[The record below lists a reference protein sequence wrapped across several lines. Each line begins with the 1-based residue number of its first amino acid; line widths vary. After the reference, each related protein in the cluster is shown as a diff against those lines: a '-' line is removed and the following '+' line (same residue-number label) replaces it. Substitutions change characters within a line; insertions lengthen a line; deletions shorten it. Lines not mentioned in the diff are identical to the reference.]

1 MIEDKYLIV
10 IGGPTAVGKTST
22 SIALAQHLDCDI
34 ISADSRQFYREMEIG
49 TAKPSKEELS
59 QATHHFIDSLSIH
72 DEFSVGKFESETI
85 TLLDTLFK
93 EKSHCILTGGSGL
106 YLNAIVNGL
115 DKFPDIAPSYRAELN
130 EEFKKDGFSNLLKEL
145 SERDTE
151 YFAKVDQQNPQ
162 RIIRALEIIRATG
175 KPFSSFL
182 RREPIQRPFKSIL
195 FKLEMEREILY
206 ERINTRVDIMLNQGL
221 KEEAKSLF
229 PLRHLN
235 ALRTVGYS
243 EWFDFFESKIGE
255 DKAIELIKRN
265 SRRYAK
271 RQITWFK
278 NQGDYQAIAQDDKAL
293 NKIVQKLADF
303 A

>member
-1 MIEDKYLIV
+1 
-10 IGGPTAVGKTST
+10 
-22 SIALAQHLDCDI
+22 
-34 ISADSRQFYREMEIG
+34 
-49 TAKPSKEELS
+49 
-59 QATHHFIDSLSIH
+59 
-72 DEFSVGKFESETI
+72 
-85 TLLDTLFK
+85 
-93 EKSHCILTGGSGL
+93 
-106 YLNAIVNGL
+106 
-115 DKFPDIAPSYRAELN
+115 
-130 EEFKKDGFSNLLKEL
+130 
-145 SERDTE
+145 
-151 YFAKVDQQNPQ
+151 
-162 RIIRALEIIRATG
+162 
-175 KPFSSFL
+175 
-182 RREPIQRPFKSIL
+182 
-195 FKLEMEREILY
+195 MEREILY

-293 NKIVQKLADF
+293 KKIVQKLADF